1 MTSRHEHAVAILLAA
16 GSGSRFGAGT
26 HKLLATFR
34 GRPLFQHALDSVMS
48 ANFSRVIVVT
58 GAVEL
63 ELPNEVLNVHNADWS
78 SGQLSS
84 LRAGLASAT
93 GADLAVIGLA
103 DQPFVTAEAWTS
115 VSSST
120 RNIAIATYDGVRGHP
135 VGIAAHL
142 WDAALSS
149 SHHDDE
155 GLRSFMR
162 LHPELV
168 EEVPCKGSPIDIDT
182 PEDLEQWT

>member
-16 GSGSRFGAGT
+16 GSGTRFGSAT
-26 HKLLATFR
+26 HKLMAPLR
-34 GRPLFQHALDSVMS
+34 GKPLYQHALQSVLT
-48 ANFSRVIVVT
+48 ANFSRVVVVT
-58 GAVEL
+58 GAIEL
-63 ELPNEVLNVHNADWS
+63 ELPMTVSNVHNPDWS
-78 SGQLSS
+78 TGQLSS
-84 LRAGLASAT
+84 LRAGLNAAE
-93 GADLAVIGLA
+93 GADIAVIGLA
-103 DQPFVTAEAWTS
+103 DQPFVTAEAWAS
-115 VSSST
+115 VASST

-142 WDAALSS
+142 WGAALAASQE
-149 SHHDDE
+149 DDE

-162 LHPELV
+162 LHPELI